1 MRYDFSA
8 LPGFPVL
15 SCLLTGAMAL
25 SFVVETAAEEK
36 PHAEA
41 AKVKKSHGEP
51 LLNWLLKDSKG
62 KETKPRE
69 QKSTRKNEISPGK
82 FLARLQKAKT
92 EPEKTPAPEKP
103 EKKVP
108 SKAKTIAEWSKSRA
122 KKIEITAGSPAYI
135 EAAPMIEEVDLDA
148 LEALARKKAKKVT
161 TEEFLEVPP
170 AL

>member
-51 LLNWLLKDSKG
+51 LLNWLLK
-62 KETKPRE
+62 ETKPRE

-82 FLARLQKAKT
+82 FLARLQKVKT
-92 EPEKTPAPEKP
+92 EPEKTPGPEKP

-135 EAAPMIEEVDLDA
+135 EAAPMIEEVDLEA